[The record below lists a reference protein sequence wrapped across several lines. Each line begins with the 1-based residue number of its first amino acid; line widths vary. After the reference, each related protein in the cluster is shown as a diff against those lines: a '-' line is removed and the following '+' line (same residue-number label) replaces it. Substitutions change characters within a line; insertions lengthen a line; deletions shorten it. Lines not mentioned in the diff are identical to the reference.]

1 MEFSV
6 VMIVTL
12 AILLALGY
20 IGLMIYLIFFYSKGK
35 AGEKAVAR
43 RLKRLP
49 EEEYKVIND
58 LMLPTSYGTTQIDHV
73 VVSRYG
79 IFVIETKN
87 YKGYV
92 YGGENAEYW
101 TQNIWGN
108 KYSMPNPIR
117 QNNTH
122 IKALRY
128 HLNKLNIDCPIHS
141 IVTFAGRCS
150 VSVNVTENCN
160 VVYYNQVLPVIKRY
174 QVSFITQDNIER
186 TIRYLSEINIIDKTA
201 RKNHN
206 YRVRMHQFE
215 RQQKIEYGICPR
227 CGGMLVRRKGKYGHF
242 LGCSNYP
249 KCNFIQNKEY

>member
-1 MEFSV
+1 MSDELLIILTFLV
-6 VMIVTL
+6 IV
-12 AILLALGY
+12 GY
-20 IGLMIYLIFFYSKGK
+20 ISLIIYLIFFYGIGK

-58 LMLPTSYGTTQIDHV
+58 LMLPTSYGTTQLDHV

-87 YKGYV
+87 YKGHV

-101 TQNIWGN
+101 TQNIRGN
-108 KYSMPNPIR
+108 KYSTPNPIR

-122 IKALRY
+122 IKALEY
-128 HLNKLNIDCPIHS
+128 HLKKLNIDCPIHS
-141 IVTFAGRCS
+141 IVAFSNRCRIS
-150 VSVNVTENCN
+150 VSVRGNCN

-206 YRVRMHQFE
+206 YHVRMHQFE

-227 CGGMLVRRKGKYGHF
+227 CGGMLVRRKGKYGPF

-249 KCNFIQNKEY
+249 KCNFIQNIEY

>member
-49 EEEYKVIND
+49 EEAYKFIND
-58 LMLPTSYGTTQIDHV
+58 LMLPTSYGTTQLDHV

-101 TQNIWGN
+101 TQNIRGN
-108 KYSMPNPIR
+108 KYSTPNPIR

-141 IVTFAGRCS
+141 IVTFAGSCS
-150 VSVNVTENCN
+150 VSVNVTGECKIL
-160 VVYYNQVLPVIKRY
+160 YYNEVVPMILRY
-174 QVSFITQDNIER
+174 QVPSVTQDDIER
-186 TIRYLSEINIIDKTA
+186 IVKYLGEVNIVDKTE
-201 RKNHN
+201 RKKHN
-206 YRVRMHQFE
+206 SQVLRLQEE
-215 RQQKIEYGICPR
+215 RQQKIEDGICPR
-227 CGGMLVRRKGKYGHF
+227 CGGQLVYRNGKYGPF

-249 KCNFIQNKEY
+249 KCNFIQNI

>member
-1 MEFSV
+1 
-6 VMIVTL
+6 MIVTL

-49 EEEYKVIND
+49 EEAYKVIND

-141 IVTFAGRCS
+141 IVTFAERCS

-186 TIRYLSEINIIDKTA
+186 IIRYLSEINIIDKTA

-206 YRVRMHQFE
+206 YHVRRLQEE

-227 CGGMLVRRKGKYGHF
+227 CGGMLVRRKGKYEPF

>member
-43 RLKRLP
+43 RLKRLA

-87 YKGYV
+87 YKGNI
-92 YGGENAEYW
+92 YGSKNAERWVQY
-101 TQNIWGN
+101 TRHNQ
-108 KYSMPNPIR
+108 YSMLNPIA
-117 QNNTH
+117 QND
-122 IKALRY
+122 L
-128 HLNKLNIDCPIHS
+128 HLKTVKSYLTRLNINAEVYS
-141 IVTFAGRCS
+141 IIAFTR
-150 VSVNVTENCN
+150 
-160 VVYYNQVLPVIKRY
+160 
-174 QVSFITQDNIER
+174 
-186 TIRYLSEINIIDKTA
+186 
-201 RKNHN
+201 
-206 YRVRMHQFE
+206 
-215 RQQKIEYGICPR
+215 
-227 CGGMLVRRKGKYGHF
+227 
-242 LGCSNYP
+242 
-249 KCNFIQNKEY
+249 

>member
-1 MEFSV
+1 
-6 VMIVTL
+6 
-12 AILLALGY
+12 
-20 IGLMIYLIFFYSKGK
+20 MIYLVFFYSKGK

-73 VVSRYG
+73 VISRYG

-87 YKGYV
+87 YQGYV
-92 YGGENAEYW
+92 YGGEDAEKW

-122 IKALRY
+122 VKALEY
-128 HLNKLNIDCPIHS
+128 HLKKLNIDCPIHS
-141 IVTFAGRCS
+141 IVTFSKRCRIS
-150 VSVNVTENCN
+150 IYVTGECKIL
-160 VVYYNQVLPVIKRY
+160 YYNEVVPMILRY
-174 QVSFITQDNIER
+174 QVPSVTQDDIERIVKYLGEVNIE
-186 TIRYLSEINIIDKTA
+186 DKTE
-201 RKNHN
+201 RKKHN
-206 YRVRMHQFE
+206 SQVWRLQEE
-215 RQQKIEYGICPR
+215 RQQKIEDGICPR
-227 CGGMLVRRKGKYGHF
+227 CGGILVRRNGEYGPF

-249 KCNFIQNKEY
+249 KCNFIQNI

>member
-1 MEFSV
+1 MNDELLKILPFLV
-6 VMIVTL
+6 IV
-12 AILLALGY
+12 GY
-20 IGLMIYLIFFYSKGK
+20 ISLMIYLKFFYDKGK

-58 LMLPTSYGTTQIDHV
+58 LMLPTSYGTTQLDHV

-108 KYSMPNPIR
+108 KYSIPNPIR

-122 IKALRY
+122 IKALEY
-128 HLNKLNIDCPIHS
+128 HLKKLNIDCPIHS

-150 VSVNVTENCN
+150 VSVNVTSDCEII
-160 VVYYNQVLPVIKRY
+160 YYNELLPLIRRYKDPLFSQDDVERIVIY
-174 QVSFITQDNIER
+174 LEELNIA
-186 TIRYLSEINIIDKTA
+186 DKAA

-206 YRVRMHQFE
+206 AQVSAHQYE
-215 RQQKIEYGICPR
+215 RKQKIREGICPR
-227 CGGMLVRRKGKYGHF
+227 CGGTLVYRKGKYGPF
-242 LGCSNYP
+242 WGCSNYP